1 MTQTPKLFTPKHP
14 KRVKKQ
20 PKFLTQQENSFL
32 IDTLK
37 VTIRDVEN
45 TQSLLK
51 DAVAYHWENS
61 IPSKGEDSERS
72 FKMLNEAKTN
82 LQFVN
87 NLLKKFAAIQHKLK
101 TQR

>member
-1 MTQTPKLFTPKHP
+1 MTQTPKLFTPKFP
-14 KRVKKQ
+14 KRIKKQ
-20 PKFLTQQENSFL
+20 PKLLTQQENSFL

-51 DAVAYHWENS
+51 DAVAYHWEQS
-61 IPSKGEDSERS
+61 IPNQGENSTKH
-72 FKMLNEAKTN
+72 FKLLNEAKTN
-82 LQFVN
+82 LLFVN
-87 NLLKKFAAIQHKLK
+87 NLLKKFSAIQHKLK

>member
-1 MTQTPKLFTPKHP
+1 MTQTPKLFTPKFP

-51 DAVAYHWENS
+51 DAVAYHWEKA
-61 IPSKGEDSERS
+61 IPDGTEASNRS
-72 FKMLNEAKTN
+72 FELLNEAKTN

>member
-1 MTQTPKLFTPKHP
+1 MTQTPKLFTPKFP
-14 KRVKKQ
+14 KRIKKQ
-20 PKFLTQQENSFL
+20 PKLLTQQENSFL

-51 DAVAYHWENS
+51 DAVAYHWEKS
-61 IPSKGEDSERS
+61 IPDGTEASNRS
-72 FKMLNEAKTN
+72 FELLNEAKTN

-87 NLLKKFAAIQHKLK
+87 NLLKKFSAIQHKLK